1 VTSSARDI
9 SVLWYN
15 SFMKSSYAIDATSRR
30 AVRSAYA
37 SKAAAVD
44 YWTSRRAV
52 GFANPPTLGP
62 AVD

>member
-1 VTSSARDI
+1 MVQFVYEIVVRI
-9 SVLWYN
+9 S
-15 SFMKSSYAIDATSRR
+15 TSRR
-30 AVRSAYA
+30 ARFAIRLRP